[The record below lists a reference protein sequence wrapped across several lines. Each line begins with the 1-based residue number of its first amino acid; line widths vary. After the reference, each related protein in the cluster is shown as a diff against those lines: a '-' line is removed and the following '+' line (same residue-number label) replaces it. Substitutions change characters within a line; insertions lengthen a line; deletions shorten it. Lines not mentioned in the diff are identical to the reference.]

1 MDGCGIIAKEVK
13 NMRYGKMVEARFLR
27 RVNRFTAFVELD
39 GQEEMVH
46 VKNTGRCKE
55 LLIEGARVFL
65 EEADKEGRKTK
76 YSLIAVYKGDMLVNM
91 DSQAPN
97 QMAAEA
103 LAEGKIEEIGE
114 VDFLKREVKYGNS
127 RFDIYYQKGERK
139 GFIEVKG
146 VTLEED
152 GIAMFPDAPTER
164 GTKHLRELIKA
175 KEEGYEAAVL
185 FVIQMKG
192 MKEFRPNEEKD
203 GKFTEAL
210 RDAAAAGVKILAY
223 DCGVQ
228 VGRAW
233 IAEKVPVKL
242 R

>member
-1 MDGCGIIAKEVK
+1 ME
-13 NMRYGKMVEARFLR
+13 YGNMVEARFLR
-27 RVNRFTAFVELD
+27 RVNRFTAFVELN

-55 LLIEGARVFL
+55 LLLEGARVFL

-114 VDFLKREVKYGNS
+114 VGFLKREVNYENS
-127 RFDIYYQKGERK
+127 RFDLFYQKGEKK

-146 VTLEED
+146 VTLEEN
-152 GIAMFPDAPTER
+152 GIAKFPDAPTER
-164 GTKHLRELIKA
+164 GAKHLRELIKA
-175 KEEGYEAAVL
+175 KEEGYEAAAL

-192 MKEFRPNEEKD
+192 VQEFRPNEERDKN
-203 GKFTEAL
+203 FTAALKEA
-210 RDAAAAGVKILAY
+210 AKAGVKILAY
-223 DCGVQ
+223 DCRVQ
-228 VGRAW
+228 VGKVY
-233 IAEKVPVKL
+233 IDQKVPVNL
-242 R
+242 S

>member
-1 MDGCGIIAKEVK
+1 ME
-13 NMRYGKMVEARFLR
+13 YGNMVEARFLR
-27 RVNRFTAFVELD
+27 RVNRFTAFVELN

-55 LLIEGARVFL
+55 LLLEGARVFL

-114 VDFLKREVKYGNS
+114 VDFLKREVNYENS
-127 RFDIYYQKGERK
+127 RFDLFYQKGEKK

-146 VTLEED
+146 VTLEEN
-152 GIAMFPDAPTER
+152 GIAKFPDAPTER
-164 GTKHLRELIKA
+164 GAKPLRELIKA
-175 KEEGYEAAVL
+175 IEEGYEAAAL

-192 MKEFRPNEEKD
+192 VQEFRPNEERDKN
-203 GKFTEAL
+203 FTAALKEA
-210 RDAAAAGVKILAY
+210 AKAGVKILAY
-223 DCGVQ
+223 DCRVQ
-228 VGRAW
+228 VGKVY
-233 IAEKVPVKL
+233 IDQKVPVNL
-242 R
+242 S

>member
-1 MDGCGIIAKEVK
+1 ME
-13 NMRYGKMVEARFLR
+13 YGKMVEARFLR
-27 RVNRFTAFVELD
+27 RVNRFTAFVELN
-39 GQEEMVH
+39 GREEIVH

-55 LLIEGARVFL
+55 LLLEGARAFL

-76 YSLIAVYKGDMLVNM
+76 YSLIAVYKGDTLVNM

-103 LAEGKIEEIGE
+103 LAEGKIIEIGE
-114 VDFLKREVKYGNS
+114 VDFLKREVKYENS
-127 RFDIYYQKGERK
+127 RFDLFYQKGDKK

-152 GIAMFPDAPTER
+152 GVAKFPDAPTER
-164 GTKHLRELIKA
+164 GAKHLRELIKA

-192 MKEFRPNEEKD
+192 VQEFRPNEERDKN
-203 GKFTEAL
+203 FTEAL
-210 RDAAAAGVKILAY
+210 REAEKAGVEILAY
-223 DCGVQ
+223 DCRVQ
-228 VGRAW
+228 VGKVY
-233 IAEKVPVKL
+233 IDQKVPVNL
-242 R
+242 S

>member
-1 MDGCGIIAKEVK
+1 ME
-13 NMRYGKMVEARFLR
+13 YGNMVEARFLR
-27 RVNRFTAFVELD
+27 RVNRFTAFVELN

-55 LLIEGARVFL
+55 LLLEGARVFL

-114 VDFLKREVKYGNS
+114 VDFLKREVNYENS
-127 RFDIYYQKGERK
+127 RFDLFYQKGEKK

-146 VTLEED
+146 VTLEEN
-152 GIAMFPDAPTER
+152 GIAKFPDAPTDR
-164 GTKHLRELIKA
+164 GAKHLRELIKA
-175 KEEGYEAAVL
+175 KEEGYEAAAL

-192 MKEFRPNEEKD
+192 VQEFRPNEERDKN
-203 GKFTEAL
+203 FTAALKEA
-210 RDAAAAGVKILAY
+210 AKAGVKILAY
-223 DCGVQ
+223 DCRVQ
-228 VGRAW
+228 VGKVY
-233 IAEKVPVKL
+233 IDQKVPVNL
-242 R
+242 S

>member
-1 MDGCGIIAKEVK
+1 ME
-13 NMRYGKMVEARFLR
+13 YGNMVEARFLR
-27 RVNRFTAFVELD
+27 RVNRFTAFVELN

-103 LAEGKIEEIGE
+103 LAEGKIEEIDE
-114 VDFLKREVKYGNS
+114 VDFLKREVSYENS
-127 RFDIYYQKGERK
+127 RFDLFYQKGEKK

-146 VTLEED
+146 VTLEGN
-152 GIAMFPDAPTER
+152 GIAKFPDAPTER
-164 GTKHLRELIKA
+164 GAKHLRELIKA
-175 KEEGYEAAVL
+175 KEEGYEAAAL

-192 MKEFRPNEEKD
+192 VQEFRPNEERDKN
-203 GKFTEAL
+203 FTAALKEA
-210 RDAAAAGVKILAY
+210 AKAGVKILAY
-223 DCGVQ
+223 DCRVQ
-228 VGRAW
+228 VGKVY
-233 IAEKVPVKL
+233 IDQKVPVNL
-242 R
+242 S

>member
-1 MDGCGIIAKEVK
+1 ME
-13 NMRYGKMVEARFLR
+13 YGKMVEARFLR
-27 RVNRFTAFVELD
+27 RVNRFTAFVELN

-55 LLIEGARVFL
+55 LLLEGARVFL

-76 YSLIAVYKGDMLVNM
+76 YSLIAVYKGDTLVNM

-103 LAEGKIEEIGE
+103 LAEGKIIEIGE
-114 VDFLKREVKYGNS
+114 VDFLKREVKYENS
-127 RFDIYYQKGERK
+127 RFDLFYQKGDKK

-146 VTLEED
+146 VTLEEN
-152 GIAMFPDAPTER
+152 GVAKFPDAPTER
-164 GTKHLRELIKA
+164 GAKHLKELIKA
-175 KEEGYEAAVL
+175 KEEGYEASVL

-192 MKEFRPNEEKD
+192 VKEFRPNEERDKN
-203 GKFTEAL
+203 FTEAL
-210 RDAAAAGVKILAY
+210 IEAAKAGVQILAY

-228 VGRAW
+228 VGQVW
-233 IAEKVPVKL
+233 IENQIPVVL
-242 R
+242 

>member
-1 MDGCGIIAKEVK
+1 ME
-13 NMRYGKMVEARFLR
+13 YGKMVEAKFLR
-27 RVNRFTAFVELD
+27 RINRFTAFVELN

-55 LLIEGARVFL
+55 LLLEGARVFL

-76 YSLIAVYKGDMLVNM
+76 YSLIAVYKGDVLVNM

-103 LAEGKIEEIGE
+103 LAEGEIEEIGE
-114 VDFLKREVKYGNS
+114 VDFLKREVKYENS
-127 RFDIYYQKGERK
+127 RFDIYYKKGEKK

-152 GIAMFPDAPTER
+152 GIAKFPDAPTER
-164 GTKHLRELIKA
+164 GAKHLRELIKA
-175 KEEGYEAAVL
+175 KEEGYEATVL

-192 MKEFRPNEEKD
+192 VREFCPNEERD
-203 GKFTEAL
+203 QNFTAAL
-210 RDAAAAGVKILAY
+210 REAAAAGVKILAY

-228 VGRAW
+228 VGKVW
-233 IAEKVPVKL
+233 IEDKIPVNI
-242 R
+242 

>member
-1 MDGCGIIAKEVK
+1 MEYG
-13 NMRYGKMVEARFLR
+13 NMIEAGFLR
-27 RVNRFTAFVELD
+27 RINRFTAFVELN
-39 GQEEMVH
+39 GREEMVH

-55 LLIEGARVFL
+55 LLLEGARVFL

-76 YSLIAVYKGDMLVNM
+76 YSLIAVYKGDVLVNM

-114 VDFLKREVKYGNS
+114 VDFLKREVKYENS
-127 RFDIYYQKGERK
+127 RFDLFYQKGDKK

-146 VTLEED
+146 VTLEEG

-175 KEEGYEAAVL
+175 KEEGYEATVL

-192 MKEFRPNEEKD
+192 VKEFRPNEERDKA
-203 GKFTEAL
+203 FTEAL
-210 RDAAAAGVKILAY
+210 RQAAEAGVDILAY

-228 VGRAW
+228 VGEVW
-233 IAEKVPVKL
+233 IENKIPVVL
-242 R
+242 

>member
-1 MDGCGIIAKEVK
+1 ME
-13 NMRYGKMVEARFLR
+13 YGKMVEARFLR
-27 RVNRFTAFVELD
+27 RVNRFTAFVELN
-39 GQEEMVH
+39 GREEIVH

-55 LLIEGARVFL
+55 LLLEGARVFL

-76 YSLIAVYKGDMLVNM
+76 YSLIAVYKGDTLVNM

-103 LAEGKIEEIGE
+103 LAEGKIIEIGE
-114 VDFLKREVKYGNS
+114 VDFLKREVKYENS
-127 RFDIYYQKGERK
+127 RFDLFYQKGDKK

-152 GIAMFPDAPTER
+152 GVAKFPDAPTER
-164 GTKHLRELIKA
+164 GAKHLRELIKA

-192 MKEFRPNEEKD
+192 VQEFRPNEERDKN
-203 GKFTEAL
+203 FTEAL
-210 RDAAAAGVKILAY
+210 REAEKAGVEILAY
-223 DCGVQ
+223 DCRVQ
-228 VGRAW
+228 VGK
-233 IAEKVPVKL
+233 IYIDQKVSVNL
-242 R
+242 S